1 MSLLSAPARAGGKTA
16 ANELVSS
23 AAAVGAPRRA
33 ACSQPATGWLDR
45 LARRAIC
52 AALARLEHGTVVLEE
67 KGGVERFGRAAGT
80 GAQIATLR
88 VHAPA
93 FYRKVA
99 LGGALGAGE
108 AYIEGLWSA
117 DDLTTLIRIL
127 AANETAFAGLSGPM
141 TWLAAAAARFAHAL
155 RRNSRTG
162 SRANIAAHYDLSN
175 AFYALWLD
183 ETMTYSSAVFE
194 SPAMSLADA
203 QRAKLERVCRKLGL
217 RAGQRVVEI
226 GSGWGSFALHAAG
239 LYGCHVTTTTISRQQ
254 YVLARER
261 IATAGLGDRIDLLEL
276 DYRDLRGQ
284 FDRLASIE
292 MIEAVGWQYYDAY
305 FARIAGLLRP
315 DGAACIQAITMPD
328 RYYERA
334 KREVD
339 FIKRFVFPGSCIPS
353 LGAIAASVARAT
365 DLTIHG
371 VEDLTPHYALT
382 LRRWRENFMAAL
394 PQVRRL
400 GFDDAFVRRWEYYLS
415 YCEAG
420 FAERTIGLHQI
431 VLVKPAWRSGVPAEA
446 NAAGGPACLSC

>member
-1 MSLLSAPARAGGKTA
+1 MVEEDG
-16 ANELVSS
+16 
-23 AAAVGAPRRA
+23 AVEP
-33 ACSQPATGWLDR
+33 
-45 LARRAIC
+45 
-52 AALARLEHGTVVLEE
+52 
-67 KGGVERFGRAAGT
+67 FGRAAGA
-80 GAQIATLR
+80 GVDAVTLR

-127 AANETAFAGLSGPM
+127 AVNEAAFAGLNGPM

-155 RRNSRTG
+155 RRNSRAG

-217 RAGQRVVEI
+217 QPGHRVVEI

-239 LYGCHVTTTTISRQQ
+239 RHGCHVTTTTISRAQSA
-254 YVLARER
+254 LARER
-261 IATAGLGDRIDLLEL
+261 IAAARLGHRIDLLEL
-276 DYRDLRGQ
+276 DYRDLHGQ

-305 FARIAGLLRP
+305 FARLASLLRP

-334 KREVD
+334 RRQVD
-339 FIKRFVFPGSCIPS
+339 FIKHFVFPGSCIPS
-353 LGAIAASVARAT
+353 LGAIAGSVARAT
-365 DLTIHG
+365 DLTIHS
-371 VEDLTPHYALT
+371 VEDLTPHYVLT

-400 GFDDAFVRRWEYYLS
+400 GFDEAFVRLWEYYLS

-420 FAERTIGLHQI
+420 FAERTIGLHQV
-431 VLVKPAWRSGVPAEA
+431 VLVKPAWRSDALAGVSPEGG
-446 NAAGGPACLSC
+446 AACSSC